1 MPLSNSSEFT
11 VQYNGHEYRVEA
23 DYMQGEGCEWAP
35 HTITWID
42 DMEPEPEMEQFCMD
56 LLEGSDFLDAFA
68 RTIAEDKQA
77 HLENLADARREERY
91 LDSIDNS
98 NA

>member
-42 DMEPEPEMEQFCMD
+42 DMARQ
-56 LLEGSDFLDAFA
+56 LLMGAVLMTAL
-68 RTIAEDKQA
+68 II
-77 HLENLADARREERY
+77 NGVLAKRE
-91 LDSIDNS
+91 
-98 NA
+98 